1 MQFVDTNIFIRY
13 FYGDAPE
20 KADRCRQLFK
30 LAQSGDAEITTSE
43 SVVAEV
49 VYVLSS
55 NQMYGLSRQE
65 IYDRLYAILAL
76 QGLKLSYKRI
86 YFRALQLYRDHNIDF
101 EDAMSA
107 ASMERQGIDELY
119 SYDRDFD
126 EIETVS
132 RIEP

>member
-1 MQFVDTNIFIRY
+1 MQFVNTNIFIRY
-13 FYGDAPE
+13 LTGDDPE
-20 KADRCRQLFK
+20 KSGRCRQLFK

-76 QGLKLSYKRI
+76 QGLKLSHKRT

-119 SYDRDFD
+119 SYDQDFD
-126 EIETVS
+126 KIETVS